1 MTVRRRLG
9 EATTVHERNL
19 EEAVGRV
26 PQWGENHITYV
37 SLVGG
42 LMNQN
47 WLVEVAGDTRR
58 YFVKVP
64 GEGSEM
70 FIDRV
75 AANEAARNAHAMGIA
90 PEVIFFDAR
99 DGLEVS
105 EFIEGYRA
113 CTNADFGNP
122 TIQSDVLSLYRQLH
136 GSPKLGLTKT
146 IFDMIEE
153 HVEQGRELGSDF
165 PHDMP
170 WIMHRYGQ
178 AKAAFMAAGLDIVP
192 CFNDPMPGN
201 FLIGLDSGSSQKPMK
216 LIDYEFASNNERS
229 YELGVLFAEM
239 FFDEAL
245 TNGLIEQYLGS
256 VRPDMVARVI
266 VNRALADIK
275 WASWAVVNRKL
286 KDWDFD
292 YQKYGVWKY
301 MRARDVMY
309 DPRWESWLRMV

>member
-1 MTVRRRLG
+1 MTVRRKLG
-9 EATTVHERNL
+9 EATSVHERNL
-19 EEAVGRV
+19 EDAVERV
-26 PQWGENHITYV
+26 PQWRGKDVTYA

-47 WLVEVAGDTRR
+47 WLVEVAGDARR
-58 YFVKVP
+58 FFVKVP

-75 AANEAARNAHAMGIA
+75 AANEAARNAHAMGFA

-105 EFIEGYRA
+105 EFLEGYRA
-113 CTNADFGNP
+113 CTNADFGDP
-122 TIQSDVLSLYRQLH
+122 KIQSDVLNLYRQLH
-136 GSPKLGLTKT
+136 AGPKLSLTKT

-178 AKAAFMAAGLDIVP
+178 AKAAFMASGLDVVP

-201 FLIGLDSGSSQKPMK
+201 FLVGVDPRAATKPMR

-245 TNGLIEQYLGS
+245 TASLIEQYLGS
-256 VRPDMVARVI
+256 VRPDMAARVI

-292 YQKYGVWKY
+292 YQKYGLWKY

-309 DPRWESWLRMV
+309 DSRWQSWLRIV

>member
-1 MTVRRRLG
+1 
-9 EATTVHERNL
+9 
-19 EEAVGRV
+19 
-26 PQWGENHITYV
+26 
-37 SLVGG
+37 
-42 LMNQN
+42 
-47 WLVEVAGDTRR
+47 
-58 YFVKVP
+58 
-64 GEGSEM
+64 
-70 FIDRV
+70 
-75 AANEAARNAHAMGIA
+75 
-90 PEVIFFDAR
+90 VIFFDAR

-122 TIQSDVLSLYRQLH
+122 MIRSDVLNLYRQLH
-136 GSPKLGLTKT
+136 AGPKLNLTKT

-165 PHDMP
+165 PQDMS

-178 AKAAFMAAGLDIVP
+178 AKAAFMASGLDIVP

-201 FLIGLDSGSSQKPMK
+201 FLIGVETASARKPMK

-239 FFDEAL
+239 FFDESL
-245 TNGLIEQYLGS
+245 TISLIEQYLGS

-266 VNRALADIK
+266 VNRSLADVK
-275 WASWAVVNRKL
+275 WASWAVVNRRL

-309 DPRWESWLRMV
+309 DPRWEGWLRMV

>member
-1 MTVRRRLG
+1 MTVRRKIG
-9 EATTVHERNL
+9 EGATVHERNV
-19 EEAVGRV
+19 EAAITRV
-26 PQWGENHITYV
+26 PEWRGKQATYAA
-37 SLVGG
+37 LVGG

-47 WLVEVAGDTRR
+47 WLVEISGDRRR
-58 YFVKVP
+58 YFIKVP

-75 AANEAARNAHAMGIA
+75 TANEAARNAHAMGLA
-90 PEVIFFDAR
+90 PEVIFFDAS

-105 EFIEGYRA
+105 EFLEGYRA
-113 CTNADFGNP
+113 CTNADFGDA
-122 TIQSDVLSLYRQLH
+122 TIQSDVLELYRRLH
-136 GSPKLGLTKT
+136 AGPRLGQTKT

-153 HVEQGRELGSDF
+153 HVEQGKELGSHF
-165 PHDMP
+165 PEDMA
-170 WIMHRYGQ
+170 WLMHRYQQ
-178 AKAAFMAAGLDIVP
+178 AKSAFLASGLDLVP

-201 FLIGLDSGSSQKPMK
+201 FLISAEPGAPLPMK

-239 FFDEAL
+239 FFDEGL
-245 TNGLIEQYLGS
+245 TEALIEQYLGE
-256 VRPDMVARVI
+256 VRPQMVARVI
-266 VNRALADIK
+266 LNRALADMK

-309 DPRWESWLRMV
+309 DPRWDSWLRLV

>member
-1 MTVRRRLG
+1 MTIRRRVG
-9 EATTVHERNL
+9 EGATVHERDV
-19 EEAVGRV
+19 EDAIARV
-26 PQWGENHITYV
+26 PQWRGRDAAYTP
-37 SLVGG
+37 LVGG

-47 WLVEVAGDTRR
+47 WLVEISGDLRR
-58 YFVKVP
+58 YFIKVP

-75 AANEAARNAHAMGIA
+75 TANEAARNAHAMGIA
-90 PEVIFFDAR
+90 PEVIFFDAA
-99 DGLEVS
+99 DGLEIS
-105 EFIEGYRA
+105 EFLEGYRA
-113 CTNADFGNP
+113 CTNADFGDAS
-122 TIQSDVLSLYRQLH
+122 IQSDVLTLYRRLH
-136 GSPKLGLTKT
+136 AGPKLGLTKT

-153 HVEQGRELGSDF
+153 HIEQGKELGAHF
-165 PHDMP
+165 PQDMP
-170 WIMHRYGQ
+170 WLMHRYNQ
-178 AKAAFMAAGLDIVP
+178 AKAAFVASGLDLVP

-201 FLIGLDSGSSQKPMK
+201 FLISTEAGASKPMK

-239 FFDEAL
+239 FFDERL
-245 TNGLIEQYLGS
+245 TEALIEQYLGE
-256 VRPDMVARVI
+256 VRPQIIARVI
-266 VNRALADIK
+266 LNRALADMK

-309 DPRWESWLRMV
+309 DPRWESWLRSV